1 MPNAAVAVLDPG
13 CVDPDAVPD
22 LLPGIVVG
30 QRHEG
35 GWWDLVPVSDGALF
49 LQRHQLG
56 ADVLTASFSSRELAE
71 DPGSTLAWTAT
82 LLTTLAAQLPV
93 RFGFVSRYGSWWEEP
108 LLSEGVLIPLQEGRW
123 DALLAAPHDQWFL
136 HGTVTT
142 ACAAAHRGRPPPW
155 PGTGSPSGGPHAALH
170 HDPGHASL
178 PACPT
183 ATVPWR

>member
-1 MPNAAVAVLDPG
+1 MTRAVGQTGWVGMPNAVVVVLDPG
-13 CVDPDAVPD
+13 SVDPDAVPG

-49 LQRHQLG
+49 LQRHRLG

-71 DPGSTLAWTAT
+71 DPGSTLAWTAN

-93 RFGFVSRYGSWWEEP
+93 QFGFVSRYGSWWEEP

-142 ACAAAHRGRPPPW
+142 A
-155 PGTGSPSGGPHAALH
+155 
-170 HDPGHASL
+170 
-178 PACPT
+178 
-183 ATVPWR
+183 